1 MKRTCSLLL
10 AAILAGTLATP
21 AAAAATPAADDRL
34 TQVTQAV
41 KETLGLGDDYTS
53 FYGELQE
60 DSYRALWSL
69 TWETE
74 QQSTLRVT
82 AGEDGA
88 IYLYT
93 NSTDAAS
100 TPDNSAVST
109 FPALSRDQARAKA
122 QAFLDQVLTAPESAD
137 LAADT
142 GRSAASSDSHYF
154 NTQLLLYGLP
164 TPIGLSVTVDAETGQ
179 ITRFSRDD
187 QYTVYTGTP
196 VDPADL
202 GLQGAPEQTDA
213 YGKAQALLADT
224 LSLRLE
230 YVLDPDRETAVL
242 RYLPEQGDRF
252 YVDAQSSALSNLTE
266 QQAQARRDMG
276 SNTSADTTA
285 AESGMGS
292 GLTEAE
298 QAGIAQ
304 MEGVLSREALDGKAR
319 TWTALKLDGDTL
331 RQVLYNLDRETG
343 DVTAALYYQDADAT
357 RSRIVILDGKTGDLL
372 EVSGYVWA
380 DEDFQA
386 VVSPS
391 TAQRTAQDLVQ
402 ALWPEQAQS
411 CALYESEPA
420 GAETGSAAHR
430 FVFAQQVNGY
440 FFPENTIQ
448 VSIDARDG
456 AVVSL
461 RRDFDAQPTF
471 DTADGLI
478 SADAAASAWFDTYTT
493 TLGYLAV
500 PDAVQGSAAESG
512 YGYTSH
518 LTLAFYLEQADRM
531 QGIDA
536 KTGDAVP
543 YPASADD
550 VPSYSDLDQTWAAQ
564 DAQALAAYGIGW
576 LGGKLEPQKA
586 LTQLDLVAL
595 LCSADNLLLD
605 PSDPDAADALYEN
618 AYWMG
623 LLTRADRDDGRLVTR
638 AELVRM
644 ILDAGGYGKAAQIP
658 GIFRCTFSDAADI
671 PAADYGYAAIAQG
684 LGMVTGDEQGRF
696 LAGQTATREEAIAML
711 YAFMAR

>member
-10 AAILAGTLATP
+10 AAILASTLTTP
-21 AAAAATPAADDRL
+21 AAAAATPTADDRL

-41 KETLGLGDDYTS
+41 KETLGLGDDYAS

-69 TWETE
+69 TWETA
-74 QQSTLRVT
+74 QHDTLQVT
-82 AGEDGA
+82 AGEDGT
-88 IYLYT
+88 IYRYVD
-93 NSTDAAS
+93 SADSAS
-100 TPDNSAVST
+100 VQDNSAVST

-122 QAFLDQVLTAPESAD
+122 QAFLDQVLAAPERAD
-137 LAADT
+137 LTEDT
-142 GRSAASSDSHYF
+142 GRSVASSDSHF
-154 NTQLLLYGLP
+154 FDTQLQLYGLP
-164 TPIGLSVTVDAETGQ
+164 TPIGLSVTVDAETGE
-179 ITRFSRDD
+179 IARFSRDD
-187 QYTVYTGTP
+187 QYTIYTGMP
-196 VDPADL
+196 ADPSDL
-202 GLQGAPEQTDA
+202 GLQDAVEQTDA

-224 LSLRLE
+224 LKLRLE
-230 YVLDPDRETAVL
+230 YVLEPDSETAVL
-242 RYLPEQGDRF
+242 RYLPEQIDRF
-252 YVDAQSSALSNLTE
+252 YVDAQSGILCNLTE
-266 QQAQARRDMG
+266 QQAQARRDAG
-276 SNTSADTTA
+276 NSASADMT

-292 GLTEAE
+292 SLSEAE

-304 MEGVLSREALDGKAR
+304 MEGVLSRDALDDKAR

-331 RQVLYNLDRETG
+331 RQVFYNLDRETG
-343 DVTAALYYQDADAT
+343 DVTAALHYQNADDT
-357 RSRIVILDGKTGDLL
+357 RSRVVMLDGKTGDLL

-380 DEDFQA
+380 DEGFQTT
-386 VVSPS
+386 VSPS
-391 TAQRTAQDLVQ
+391 TAQRTAEQFVQ
-402 ALWPEQAQS
+402 TLWPEQAQS
-411 CALYESEPA
+411 CALYESEQA
-420 GAETGSAAHR
+420 GTETGSAAHR

-461 RRDFDAQPTF
+461 RRAFDAQPIF

-478 SADAAASAWFDTYTT
+478 SAETAAAIWFDTYKTQ
-493 TLGYLAV
+493 LGYLAV
-500 PDAVQGSAAESG
+500 PDAVQDSAAESG

-518 LTLAFYLEQADRM
+518 LALAFYLEQPDRM

-543 YPASADD
+543 YPASGTD
-550 VPSYSDLDQTWAAQ
+550 VPVYSDLDQTWAAQ

-595 LCSADNLLLD
+595 LCSADNMLLSLD
-605 PSDPDAADALYEN
+605 DPDAADALYEN

-623 LLTRADRDDGRLVTR
+623 LLTRADRDDDRHVTR

-658 GIFRCTFSDAADI
+658 GIFHCTFSDAAEI
-671 PAADYGYAAIAQG
+671 PTAYYGYAAIAQG

-696 LAGQTATREEAIAML
+696 LAEQTATREEAIAML